1 MIINSTS
8 IKKYIHPS
16 PQLIYLNLFDNKC
29 LSIHK
34 SIPLSIPLFRVAI
47 MIDKNLNEQLKSTVT
62 FIKEILAEEADAIVD
77 ESDSEELISITFK
90 NTISE
95 SSFHAF
101 EPTTKKIKLA
111 AVDGGSQRVLNGG
124 SFIIGAY
131 RASAMLFHGVELI
144 HHEPELGVKIQSI
157 SFENRKELYS
167 HAFQNLIGELP
178 GEFPRELMLL
188 LQRLRT
194 FEEWSVT
201 SKVID
206 QLDEGDILLVDG
218 SLKAS
223 INKVDILFQN
233 MMKSSKEKGVHLVGI
248 SKRSTLRF
256 NHAPLIRYVKRK
268 GEKLFLPNQC
278 WYCEIPDEAGHSQM
292 FGKRYIVKYHPKSL
306 FVFRTDIN
314 RLDETEP
321 GDIFAKIANYCSDA
335 TYLGYPYPLAHI
347 HNKVVINRPIIE
359 DIYYRLESIAIED
372 GVSHR
377 NWDDL
382 FANFHDILD
391 RNL

>member
-1 MIINSTS
+1 
-8 IKKYIHPS
+8 
-16 PQLIYLNLFDNKC
+16 
-29 LSIHK
+29 
-34 SIPLSIPLFRVAI
+34 
-47 MIDKNLNEQLKSTVT
+47 MIDNNLNDQLRSTVS
-62 FIKEILAEEADAIVD
+62 FIKSLLNEEADAIVD
-77 ESDSEELISITFK
+77 ESDSDEINSISFKNSITD
-90 NTISE
+90 T
-95 SSFHAF
+95 SFHAF
-101 EPTTKKIKLA
+101 EPSDKTIKLA

-131 RASAMLFHGVELI
+131 RAGALLFNGNQLI
-144 HHEPELGVKIQSI
+144 DQGAQANVKIQSI

-167 HAFQNLIGELP
+167 QTFQNVVGEP
-178 GEFPRELMLL
+178 PVEYPHELMLV

-201 SKVID
+201 SRAIS
-206 QLDEGDILLVDG
+206 QLDKGDVLLVDG

-223 INKVDILFQN
+223 INKLDILYRN
-233 MMKSSKEKGVHLVGI
+233 MMTLALKKGVHFVGL

-256 NHAPLIRYVKRK
+256 NHAPLIRFVKRK
-268 GEKLFLPNQC
+268 GEALFEPNQC
-278 WYCEIPDEAGHSQM
+278 WYCEVPDEVEHSQM
-292 FGKRYIVKYHPKSL
+292 FGKRYIVKYHPKSP

-314 RLDETEP
+314 RLDETKPDE
-321 GDIFAKIANYCSDA
+321 IFAKIAQYCSDA

-347 HNKVVINRPIIE
+347 HNRVVINRPIIE
-359 DIYYRLESIAIED
+359 DIYYRLESIALED

-391 RNL
+391 KNL